1 MHASRH
7 LEKYVFFAKLQ
18 QICMPRGYFGS
29 FARHIPRA
37 TMAVLQNFLYA
48 MMDTT
53 ARNLPTAAQTF
64 AAFAASV
71 HKTPLASDVVHHAK
85 RAIIDWFSALMPG
98 AVAAPATLLTRA
110 LAEEIGRGEARLA
123 PSGRATARVAA
134 HINATAAHTM
144 EVDDIYREAI
154 FHPGAPT
161 IAAAL
166 ALAQTR
172 GATGLQLIQAVVAG
186 YEVSTRVGV
195 ALGREHYRYWH
206 NTGTVGTFGA
216 AAAAA
221 SVLQLD
227 AAACAHTLCTGATFA
242 AGLQQAFKMDSMSKP
257 LHAGN
262 AAQAG
267 VLAAL
272 AAGQG
277 VTGSLDVLDGALGL
291 GATMGQSQDWSS
303 AMATLGSQFHIT
315 QMTFKNHA
323 CCGHTFA
330 PIDGA
335 LALQACMGAAWQ
347 DIARIDVMTYGPA
360 LTVAGNP
367 DPHTAAQARFS
378 IPFVVATALIHGA
391 VRLSAFTPERLRDAQ
406 IRALMARIH
415 VSVDT
420 ELDANFPRQR
430 AARLRF
436 CLEDGRCV
444 EYLQATRK
452 GDPDDPLSDAQ
463 LSEKYME
470 LVSPVIGAQH
480 ARHLLDT
487 LWSLETQPQVR
498 HLIPDGQA

>member
-1 MHASRH
+1 M
-7 LEKYVFFAKLQ
+7 
-18 QICMPRGYFGS
+18 
-29 FARHIPRA
+29 
-37 TMAVLQNFLYA
+37 
-48 MMDTT
+48 TT
-53 ARNLPTAAQTF
+53 NKRPSAAQAF
-64 AAFAASV
+64 AAFASSV
-71 HKTPLASDVVHHAK
+71 HKAALAPEVVHHAK

-110 LAEEIGRGEARLA
+110 LAEEIGHGQARLA

-134 HINATAAHTM
+134 LINATAAHTV
-144 EVDDIYREAI
+144 EVDDIFREAI

-161 IAAAL
+161 VAAAL
-166 ALAQTR
+166 ALAQAR
-172 GATGLQLIQAVVAG
+172 DATGIQLIQAVVAG
-186 YEVSTRVGV
+186 YEVSTRVGM
-195 ALGREHYRYWH
+195 ALGRAHYRYWH

-227 AAACAHTLCTGATFA
+227 AAACAHALCTGATFA

-272 AAGQG
+272 AAQEG

-291 GATMGQSQDWSS
+291 GAAMGQSQDWSQVC
-303 AMATLGSQFHIT
+303 ATLGNHYHIT

-335 LALQACMGAAWQ
+335 LALQASTGASWQ

-391 VRLSAFTPERLRDAQ
+391 VRLSAFTPERLRDAH

-415 VSVDT
+415 VSIDT

-436 CLEDGRCV
+436 CLQDGSRA

-463 LSEKYME
+463 LSEKFME
-470 LVSPVIGAQH
+470 LVAPVTSTQSAQ
-480 ARHLLDT
+480 RLLDV
-487 LWSLETQPQVR
+487 LWALETQPQVR
-498 HLIPDGQA
+498 YLLSEQQP